1 MQEVITYYLMLTAYT
16 YFEVGESFWR
26 EIWSNFPFVSR
37 TRWKGLIFISCMFF
51 IGEYCLQLMDS
62 RMLEN
67 KMISS
72 EYMAKKQV
80 GRERERKRL
89 VKVAVYMF

>member
-1 MQEVITYYLMLTAYT
+1 
-16 YFEVGESFWR
+16 
-26 EIWSNFPFVSR
+26 
-37 TRWKGLIFISCMFF
+37 
-51 IGEYCLQLMDS
+51 
-62 RMLEN
+62 MLEN